1 MQVQGGMQPRIT
13 NPEGGAREGQT
24 IAFEGGQQKSLSP
37 SESQGVIFAKI
48 RITNWQLKSINLF
61 KGKTRKRQELKL
73 SQFDI

>member
-1 MQVQGGMQPRIT
+1 MQPRIT

-48 RITNWQLKSINLF
+48 RIRNWQLKSIN
-61 KGKTRKRQELKL
+61 
-73 SQFDI
+73 